1 MKPEGSF
8 VALVTPFA
16 DGAVDLKKV
25 RELVDFHLSSGTN
38 GFCPVATTGE
48 SPALTDAERADII
61 KAVVGMTRGKAL
73 VFPGTGTYN
82 THHTIEQTRTAR
94 ELGADGALVVTPYYN
109 KPPQEGLYRHFEA
122 VARAVPIPLILYNVP
137 GRTGVNMSPETTAR
151 LAKIPTIVALKDAAG
166 SIEQTT
172 QLRSLCDITILSGD
186 DGLCYPM
193 LSLGGR
199 GVISVA
205 ANVVPKVMAEMC
217 SSYLK
222 GDARRAQE
230 LHLKYSELFRN
241 LFLETNPIPVKAAMK
256 RMGLLAG
263 AETRLP
269 LCEMSAGNFE
279 KLERTLKACGLI

>member
-16 DGAVDLKKV
+16 EGAVDLKKI
-25 RELVDFHLSSGTN
+25 RELVEFHLSSGTN
-38 GFCPVATTGE
+38 GFCPAATTGE
-48 SPALTDAERADII
+48 SPSLTDAERAEI
-61 KAVVGMTRGKAL
+61 GMTRGKAL

-82 THHTIEQTRTAR
+82 TRHTIEQTRMAR

-122 VARAVPIPLILYNVP
+122 VAKAVPIPIILYNVP
-137 GRTGVNMSPETTAR
+137 GRTGVNLSPETTAR
-151 LAKIPTIVALKDAAG
+151 LSKVPNIVALKDAAG

-172 QLRSLCDITILSGD
+172 QVRALCDLTILSGD

-193 LSLGGR
+193 LSVGGR

-205 ANVVPKVMAEMC
+205 ANIVPQVMAEMC
-217 SSYLK
+217 ASYLK

-230 LHLKYSELFRN
+230 LHLKYGDLFRN
-241 LFLETNPIPVKAAMK
+241 LFLETSPIPVKAAMK
-256 RMGLLAG
+256 RMGLLAS

-269 LCEMSAGNFE
+269 LCEMSASSFE
-279 KLERTLKACGLI
+279 KLEGTLKACGLI